1 MPTESELIEAIKEC
15 ESKESSYDNCVK
27 LAIFYQ
33 LLDRYYPKKKEINKK
48 SFDSEKNK
56 DSIADII
63 YKSDYDKIIN
73 LFIEVMKCLKVIN
86 PKLYE
91 SIAFKLK
98 NQAILEEQ
106 E

>member
-33 LLDRYYPKKKEINKK
+33 LLDRYYPKKKEKIKK
-48 SFDSEKNK
+48 SFDSEKNNN
-56 DSIADII
+56 SIADII
-63 YKSDYDKIIN
+63 YQSDHIKIAD
-73 LFIEVMKCLKVIN
+73 LLIEVMECLKIIN

-98 NQAILEEQ
+98 NQSILEEQ